1 VENLKRVLN
10 ISPDLI
16 DSAYG
21 QNIITLNEFRMFLDL
36 PPVKNG
42 DLLKN
47 GNLLVLNNSESN
59 ESIEK
64 N

>member
-1 VENLKRVLN
+1 VANLKRVLN

-21 QNIITLNEFRMFLDL
+21 QNIITLNEFRMFLGL
-36 PPVKNG
+36 PSVKNG
-42 DLLKN
+42 DILKN
-47 GNLLVLNNSESN
+47 GGSLVLGNFEPN

-64 N
+64 K

>member
-1 VENLKRVLN
+1 MENLKRVLN

-16 DSAYG
+16 DSAYD
-21 QNIITLNEFRMFLDL
+21 QNIITLNEFRMFLGL
-36 PPVKNG
+36 PYVQNG
-42 DLLKN
+42 DILKN